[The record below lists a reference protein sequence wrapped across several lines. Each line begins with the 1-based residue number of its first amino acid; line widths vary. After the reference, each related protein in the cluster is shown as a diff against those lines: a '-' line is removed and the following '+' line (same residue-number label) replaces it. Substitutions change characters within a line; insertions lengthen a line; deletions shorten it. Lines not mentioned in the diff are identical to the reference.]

1 MVGLSVGT
9 FRCILLTPFG
19 KLLDCK
25 AGSLIAPGDDG
36 LLGILRNHAPML
48 CKLTRGIIQVK
59 EIAGAEDA
67 FYLIDGGFLRVSEN
81 NVTILAHDVTTFE
94 GMTESEAREVLSNAR
109 QTVVGKAYIQTQTSG
124 QTDLQR
130 AKLLVK
136 LGIMAG
142 IIEE

>member
-9 FRCILLTPFG
+9 FRCVLLTPLG
-19 KLLDCK
+19 KLLDCR

-59 EIAGAEDA
+59 DITAAADA

-81 NVTILAHDVTTFE
+81 NVTILAHDVTSFE
-94 GMTESEAREVLSNAR
+94 GMAESDIKTMLSAAR
-109 QTVVGKAYIQTQTSG
+109 QTVVGKAYIQTQTG
-124 QTDLQR
+124 GGEDLQW

-136 LGIMAG
+136 LGQMAG
-142 IIEE
+142 FIEE